1 MNKRIIAIVAGGG
14 SSEHEVSLRSAAGL
28 QSFMDKD
35 RYETY
40 TVVLEGTA
48 WNVLQADGSRIPVD
62 KNDFSFVL
70 EGRRIRFDYAYIT
83 IHGIPGESGQ
93 LQGYFDMM
101 HIPYSCCGVLPAAMT
116 CNKYTCN
123 HYLHAFGV
131 DIAESI
137 LLRRNEPWTEE
148 QIVSRVGLPCFIKS
162 NTGGSSYGCTKVK
175 TREQIAPA
183 VSKAF
188 AEGDEVIVEAF
199 MKGTEVTCGVY
210 KTRQKSVAFPLTE
223 VVAHNEYFDYDAK
236 YKGESD
242 EITPARIPDEVRDKV
257 QQLTL
262 RIYSL
267 LGCRGIIRTD
277 YIILENGQIN
287 VMDINTTPGMTATS
301 FIPQQVRAAG
311 LDIKDVL
318 TDIIEDSF

>member
-93 LQGYFDMM
+93 LQGYLDMM